1 MTRSRMI
8 GALLCALLFFEGF
21 ILMGFEML
29 ASRFMN
35 PYFGSSIETWA
46 CIISVVLV
54 SMAAGYF
61 IGGYLSARR
70 SAHVVLPV
78 VTAISGAYL
87 ICVSIFANDVLLW
100 IILNFEVGFWS
111 TLSAAL
117 ALLGLPVL
125 FMSFWSPI
133 MVGILTRVFASG
145 SSTAGY
151 VYGVS
156 TIGNVFGTLSTA
168 FILVPNFGSASI
180 SLIFGLSLLF
190 ICLLYYLLLSKV
202 QKALAVYASVAL
214 GAFALGSFVLIGAQ
228 PAAADA
234 DYVAHYPEGVFI
246 ESGDTFFFT
255 EMTANKI
262 NTVVSGERSVF
273 HRFDDCG
280 PTGITRVSN
289 NRFAVACHLSGQIAI
304 LSPDGDLIE
313 FLDTSEDGYQ
323 LRNPNDINMDA
334 SGGAFFSDP
343 GPFSTGAGRVGRVFF
358 LSPELRIRLVSDDL
372 TYPNG
377 VAFDDNS
384 STLFV
389 SEHLAQRVTALTL
402 DEQFRQTGTR
412 TIAFDFAEHARL
424 QGWGPYSG
432 PDGLRLVSQG
442 GLAVAVYGEGAVAF
456 INDCDQTTWI
466 TGFPTFTT
474 SVGIKNGLMVV
485 AGAATNRVFPYEG
498 LVAARSVEDESLCQT
513 LADP

>member
-1 MTRSRMI
+1 MTHSRII
-8 GALLCALLFFEGF
+8 GASLCALLFFEGF

-61 IGGYLSARR
+61 VGGFLSARR
-70 SAHVVLPV
+70 TAHIILPI

-100 IILNFEVGFWS
+100 IIVNFEVGFWP

-133 MVGILTRVFASG
+133 MVGILTRVFSSG

-168 FILVPNFGSASI
+168 FILVPNFGSSTI
-180 SLIFGLSLLF
+180 SLIFGGSLLV
-190 ICLLYYLLLSKV
+190 ICLLYYLLLSQV
-202 QKALAVYASVAL
+202 HKALAAHASVTLSACAVACL
-214 GAFALGSFVLIGAQ
+214 FLLDVE
-228 PAAADA
+228 PAAAEG
-234 DYVAHYPEGVFI
+234 DYVAHYPEGVFV
-246 ESGDTFFFT
+246 ETEDTFLFT
-255 EMTANKI
+255 EMTANRV
-262 NTVVSGERSVF
+262 NRVVSGQVSLVHEF
-273 HRFDDCG
+273 EECG
-280 PTGITRVSN
+280 PTGITRVSD
-289 NRFAVACHLSGQIAI
+289 NRFAVACHLTGQIAV
-304 LSPDGDLIE
+304 LASDGRLIE
-313 FLDTSEDGYQ
+313 LLDTSEDGYQ
-323 LRNPNDINMDA
+323 LRNPNDINMDG

-358 LSPELRIRLVSDDL
+358 LSPELKIRLVSDNL

-377 VAFDDNS
+377 VAFDRS
-384 STLFV
+384 SSRLFV
-389 SEHLAQRVTALTL
+389 SEHLAQRIVALTL
-402 DEQFRQTGTR
+402 DPHFREVGTR
-412 TIAFDFAEHARL
+412 TIALDFAEDARL
-424 QGWGPYSG
+424 RGWDSYTG
-432 PDGLRLVSQG
+432 PDGLRLLPQS
-442 GLAVAVYGEGAVAF
+442 GLAVALYGAGAVAL
-456 INDCDQTTWI
+456 IDHCERTTWI
-466 TGFPTFTT
+466 TGLPTFTT
-474 SVGIKNGLMVV
+474 SVGFKDGLMVV
-485 AGAATNRVFPYEG
+485 AGAASNRVYPYEG
-498 LVAARSVEDESLCQT
+498 TVVARNIEDHMLCQMS
-513 LADP
+513 AD